1 MNYDKDNLKYKKY
14 LMAII
19 NEINREKISLNG
31 PINTLEKISAMRT
44 KVCINIKNFT
54 DKK

>member
-19 NEINREKISLNG
+19 NEINREKISLNS
-31 PINTLEKISAMRT
+31 LEKISAMRT